1 MNFALIYF
9 YNHIRINIHTY
20 DGKWGLFMI
29 IRKAKVQDVQGIYKL
44 IAFYAKEGQ
53 LLIRT
58 PASICEDILSFYVAI
73 ENDEVVG
80 VGSLYVYDESLCE
93 IRSLAVS
100 ENHMQKGIGKKITQ
114 KIVEDAH
121 LLGINDMISLTYQVE
136 FFSKLGF
143 EVISKETIPQKV
155 RKDCLSCPKFFA
167 CDETA
172 MIVHLN

>member
-9 YNHIRINIHTY
+9 YNHICINIRIY
-20 DGKWGLFMI
+20 DGKWGLVMI

-44 IAFYAKEGQ
+44 IEFYAKEGQ

-58 PASICEDILSFYVAI
+58 PASICEDILSFYVAVD
-73 ENDEVVG
+73 NDEVVG
-80 VGSLYVYDESLCE
+80 VGSLYVYDETLSE

-100 ENHMQKGIGKKITQ
+100 ADYMQKGIGKKITQ
-114 KIVEDAH
+114 KIVEDAQS
-121 LLGINDMISLTYQVE
+121 LGITYMISLTYQVN
-136 FFSKLGF
+136 FFLKLGF

-167 CDETA
+167 CDLRKRLV
-172 MIVHLN
+172 I

>member
-44 IAFYAKEGQ
+44 IEFYAKEGQ

-58 PASICEDILSFYVAI
+58 PTSICEDILSFYVAI

-80 VGSLYVYDESLCE
+80 VGSLYIYDESLCE

-100 ENHMQKGIGKKITQ
+100 ADHMQKGIGKKITQ
-114 KIVEDAH
+114 KIVEDAQ
-121 LLGINDMISLTYQVE
+121 LLGINNMISLTYQVE

-172 MIVHLN
+172 MMVHLN

>member
-1 MNFALIYF
+1 MCN
-9 YNHIRINIHTY
+9 
-20 DGKWGLFMI
+20 GKWGFFMI

-44 IAFYAKEGQ
+44 IEFYAKEGQ

-58 PASICEDILSFYVAI
+58 PASICADILSFYVAI

-100 ENHMQKGIGKKITQ
+100 ADHMQKGIGKKITQ
-114 KIVEDAH
+114 KIVEDAQ
-121 LLGINDMISLTYQVE
+121 LVGINNMISLTYQVE

-172 MIVHLN
+172 MMVHLN

>member
-1 MNFALIYF
+1 MN
-9 YNHIRINIHTY
+9 
-20 DGKWGLFMI
+20 

-44 IAFYAKEGQ
+44 IALYAKEGQ

-58 PASICEDILSFYVAI
+58 PASICEDILSFYVAVD
-73 ENDEVVG
+73 NDEVVG
-80 VGSLYVYDESLCE
+80 VGSLYVYDETLSE

-100 ENHMQKGIGKKITQ
+100 ADYMQKGIGKKITQ
-114 KIVEDAH
+114 KIVEDAQS
-121 LLGINDMISLTYQVE
+121 LGITNMISLTYQVD
-136 FFSKLGF
+136 FFLKLGF

-172 MIVHLN
+172 MMVHLN